1 MGSETIGGIGLA
13 DADSPL
19 QVVICDDA
27 ALHRECLALAL
38 NSHGIETECAGD
50 LPSLFVLL
58 DHCAPNVILLDIS
71 MPDSGTL
78 LQVGIDLGPGV
89 RVIVTGLS
97 EERESDI
104 VSCAEAGADGLHLRT
119 ETLDELLT
127 LIVNPGREEAL
138 CSEKVSAILLR
149 RVYSMVGQ
157 RNPNPESKEPA
168 LTDRETQI
176 MRLLEE
182 GLSNQ
187 QIASRLHVTV
197 HTVKNHARSLFS
209 KLGVSSR
216 AEAVATYR
224 AMRYSH
230 VGST

>member
-1 MGSETIGGIGLA
+1 MGA
-13 DADSPL
+13 APL
-19 QVVICDDA
+19 RVLICDDA
-27 ALHRECLALAL
+27 ALNRECLALAL
-38 NSHGIETECAGD
+38 NPHGIETDSAAD
-50 LPSLFVLL
+50 MPSLFAAL
-58 DHCAPNVILLDIS
+58 DRSVPDVILLDID
-71 MPDSGTL
+71 MPDSATL
-78 LQVGIDLGPGV
+78 LQVGLDVGPDV

-97 EERESDI
+97 EDRESDI
-104 VSCAEAGADGLHLRT
+104 VSCAEAGAAGLQLRT
-119 ETLDELLT
+119 ETLDQLLT
-127 LIVNPGREEAL
+127 LIRNADQAEAQ
-138 CSEKVSAILLR
+138 CSPKVSAMLLR
-149 RVYSMVGQ
+149 HVYSMVGQ
-157 RNPNPESKEPA
+157 RNPSTDSKEPA
-168 LTDRETQI
+168 LTERETQI

-187 QIASRLHVTV
+187 QIASRLNVTV